1 MRFLQASALGGRVR
15 PGSAGVA
22 RPRTTAWGDSSG
34 SGPSESL
41 LDKRPLDVP
50 TIKRH
55 PVSDRLQKYRTH
67 DLLMSHA
74 KRVSRLNDAEAE
86 KASRA
91 AMWQL
96 SYREELAQDDGSG
109 SGRSP
114 RPVDGGGFLYHK
126 METQAEFDMHHLWVA
141 KRKNEIARRKN
152 DGACAWPRAAN
163 ASSRGLCA
171 AAHVATIGATKHR

>member
-152 DGACAWPRAAN
+152 DGACP
-163 ASSRGLCA
+163 
-171 AAHVATIGATKHR
+171 